1 LPGKE
6 AAKGVGGLQDGAVA
20 GNVGLALKPNNN
32 NSSNNTT
39 TTNNNELALTGKEK
53 RTAPMM
59 DFVSVI

>member
-1 LPGKE
+1 LSGKE

-32 NSSNNTT
+32 SNNNSN
-39 TTNNNELALTGKEK
+39 NNNELALTGKEK